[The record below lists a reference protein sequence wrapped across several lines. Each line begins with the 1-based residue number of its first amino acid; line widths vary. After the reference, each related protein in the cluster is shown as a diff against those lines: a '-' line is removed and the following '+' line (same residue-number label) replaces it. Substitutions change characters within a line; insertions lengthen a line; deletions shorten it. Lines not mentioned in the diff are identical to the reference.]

1 MKNLKIFLL
10 VSILTTNSNILL
22 GQSSLKADSSEFC
35 GKHFIAPKD
44 CETIG
49 NMIKCNDYV
58 FTWTYEPVA
67 DLPRHQKKLLAQIK
81 KPKKI
86 NVSVINDDLVGYLS
100 KMDTYDCLLII
111 GKVNGQGVIINLWL
125 NKAIK
130 TTGDLPECVRQ
141 FITIKS

>member
-1 MKNLKIFLL
+1 MLFFL
-10 VSILTTNSNILL
+10 VGILTIYSNISF

-58 FTWTYEPVA
+58 FTWTYEPIA
-67 DLPRHQKKLLAQIK
+67 YSPKQQKELLTHLALIDN
-81 KPKKI
+81 PKKV
-86 NVSVINDDLVGYLS
+86 NVVVIDTDLVGYLS
-100 KMDTYDCLLII
+100 KVGNYTSLMII
-111 GKVNGQGVIINLWL
+111 GNVNGNGVIINLFL

-130 TTGDLPECVRQ
+130 TTADLPECVRQ
-141 FITIKS
+141 FIAIKS